1 MNSGKLNDWLQV
13 IGLFAVVGSLIFVG
27 LQMRQEQRIALSQAY
42 QARADQSIAITL
54 AALESDTALSFWG
67 KARGYVQEGYSPAE
81 SAFGLQWATAMLS
94 YWENNH
100 YQYQEGFVS
109 EEHWQTQLELM
120 RFMMQRSAFQFSFEQ
135 NRSLWRASF
144 REVLEGILREHD

>member
-1 MNSGKLNDWLQV
+1 MNSGKLHDWLQV
-13 IGLFAVVGSLIFVG
+13 FGLFAVVGSLIFVG

-54 AALESDTALSFWG
+54 AALESDTALSFWENS
-67 KARGYVQEGYSPAE
+67 RGFALEGYSPAE
-81 SAFGLQWATAMLS
+81 SAFGLQWATAMFS

-120 RFMMQRSAFQFSFEQ
+120 RMMMQRPEFQFAFAQ
-135 NRSLWRASF
+135 DRGIWRASF
-144 REVLEGILREHD
+144 REVVDGVSKDAQ

>member
-13 IGLFAVVGSLIFVG
+13 VGLFAVFGSLIFVG

-54 AALESDTALSFWG
+54 AALESDTTLSFWE
-67 KARGYVQEGYSPAE
+67 KARGYTQEGYSPAE

-120 RFMMQRSAFQFSFEQ
+120 RLMMQMHAFRFAYDQDKD
-135 NRSLWRASF
+135 LWRTSF
-144 REVLEGILREHD
+144 REVLDKSMVRNP